1 MNIYYKKAKG
11 EEIFQRC
18 VTCLDLGCLMGC
30 SATVPRVRD
39 LVLKID
45 GFCITMMNFVIR
57 MMDFVLTMMNFAP
70 KRRAVRGR
78 LIQRATES

>member
-1 MNIYYKKAKG
+1 MMNIYSKKAKG

-45 GFCITMMNFVIR
+45 GFCITMMNFV
-57 MMDFVLTMMNFAP
+57 LTMMDFAP